1 MSFCSRI
8 RQKELLLG
16 TMLTIP
22 APETAEMVAK
32 CGFDW
37 LFMDGEHAPLSV
49 LDWQRLMQAVGGRC
63 ANILRVPSA
72 SERDIKKALDIG
84 ADGIIAPM
92 VNSAEQARQVVS
104 WCKYPPLGERGVG
117 LARAQGYGLDFAEYM
132 EKANDTIA
140 VIVQAEHIDAV
151 TQIDEIALV
160 EGIDAVFVGPY
171 DLSASMGRTGEVDH
185 PEVVAA
191 IEKVAATCRRENI
204 ALGFFGV
211 SAGSV
216 MPWIDKGYTLICAGV
231 DAGFVTAGATQILD
245 ALRR

>member
-1 MSFCSRI
+1 MSFRSRI

-22 APETAEMVAK
+22 APETAEMISS

-63 ANILRVPSA
+63 ASILRVPSA

-84 ADGIIAPM
+84 ADGIIAPG
-92 VNSAEQARQVVS
+92 VNSVALAADIVH
-104 WCKYPPLGERGVG
+104 WCKYPPQGQRGVG
-117 LARAQGYGLDFAEYM
+117 LGRAQGYGLDFAEYVGS
-132 EKANDTIA
+132 ANDEVA

-151 TQIDEIALV
+151 ENIDAIVQV
-160 EGIDAVFVGPY
+160 EGIDSVFIGPY
-171 DLSASMGRTGEVDH
+171 DLSASMGLMGEVDH

-191 IEKVAATCRRENI
+191 IDTVFEACRKQGLAI
-204 ALGFFGV
+204 GYFGV
-211 SAGSV
+211 DADSVRACIEKGSHF
-216 MPWIDKGYTLICAGV
+216 ICAGV
-231 DAGFVTAGATQILD
+231 DAGFVTGGAHNILE
-245 ALRR
+245 ALR